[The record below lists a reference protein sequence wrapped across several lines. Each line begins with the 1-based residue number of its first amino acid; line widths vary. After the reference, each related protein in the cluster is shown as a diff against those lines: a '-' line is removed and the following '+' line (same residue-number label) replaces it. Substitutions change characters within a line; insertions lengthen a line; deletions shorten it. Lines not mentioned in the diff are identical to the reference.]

1 MDAAKIRLSAEELV
15 LVQNAHWLLTKN
27 NIIEKVVAAFGRLS
41 EQMKAGI
48 SQAAASLPAE
58 VGSSSP
64 KISKGEKY
72 EGLPWV
78 MLDYPRVFG
87 RDDTWAIRT
96 FFWWGHFFSITLQLK
111 GNYKQ
116 QCQAALLQHLDL
128 LKQYDFYICIA
139 AGEWEHHF
147 GEENYTP
154 LRQLEDQTIT
164 ALLSG
169 SQFCKISTKIGLHE
183 WDQANEMLADLYR
196 VLLQAAGY

>member
-1 MDAAKIRLSAEELV
+1 MNAAKIQLSAEELE

-27 NIIEKVVAAFGRLS
+27 NIVEKVVAQFGQLS
-41 EQMKAGI
+41 ERMKARINQPGVPLPEAI
-48 SQAAASLPAE
+48 SAST
-58 VGSSSP
+58 P

-87 RDDTWAIRT
+87 QQDTWAIRT

-111 GNYKQ
+111 GSYQQ
-116 QCQAALLQHLDL
+116 QCLPALIKHIALLKKRDC
-128 LKQYDFYICIA
+128 YICIA

-154 LRQLEDQTIT
+154 LRQLEDQAIAT
-164 ALLSG
+164 LLSD
-169 SQFCKISTKIGLHE
+169 SPFCKISAKIELHQWE
-183 WDQANEMLADLYR
+183 KANEILADLYL
-196 VLLQAAGY
+196 VLLQSAGY